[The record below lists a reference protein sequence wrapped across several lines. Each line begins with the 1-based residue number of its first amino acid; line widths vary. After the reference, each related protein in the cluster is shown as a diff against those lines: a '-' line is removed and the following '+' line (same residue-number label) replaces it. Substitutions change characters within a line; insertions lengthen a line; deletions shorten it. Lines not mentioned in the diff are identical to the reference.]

1 MQSTGPNGTSSDVPA
16 AANSQA
22 SSQASVNSNPQAAVK
37 AGVTAGI
44 GSALASTPASL
55 WSGNQ
60 EVYSGISG
68 PMEVNPADFGEAG
81 TPTNNGTSTSGII
94 PSFITQLNFFL
105 VLCYVV

>member
-16 AANSQA
+16 AADSQA
-22 SSQASVNSNPQAAVK
+22 SSQASINSASGSLTHASVNSNPQASVK

-44 GSALASTPASL
+44 GLALASTPTLL

-68 PMEVNPADFGEAG
+68 PMEFNPADFGEAG
-81 TPTNNGTSTSGII
+81 TLTHNGTSISGIYR
-94 PSFITQLNFFL
+94 QL
-105 VLCYVV
+105 